1 MTIRAGG
8 LLLAQTFSV
17 CCCALFGL
25 MAASIPS
32 SWFHSG
38 DQVADQAAS
47 KGMGVVEWAADSVG
61 VFVAEI
67 LPVWLGLMVAAG
79 AVCEWRGTVA
89 PGPPTPWS
97 LEGVGNLKP
106 KSSKAE

>member
-38 DQVADQAAS
+38 EAADQAAS
-47 KGMGVVEWAADSVG
+47 KGMGVVEWAAGSVG

>member
-8 LLLAQTFSV
+8 LLLPQTFCV

-32 SWFHSG
+32 LWFHSG
-38 DQVADQAAS
+38 DLPADQAAS
-47 KGMGVVEWAADSVG
+47 KGMGVAEWARDSVG

-97 LEGVGNLKP
+97 LEGVDNLKP

>member
-8 LLLAQTFSV
+8 LLLAQTFCV

-32 SWFHSG
+32 SWFHS
-38 DQVADQAAS
+38 DQAADQAAS
-47 KGMGVVEWAADSVG
+47 KGMGVAEWARDSVG

-97 LEGVGNLKP
+97 LEGVDNLKP